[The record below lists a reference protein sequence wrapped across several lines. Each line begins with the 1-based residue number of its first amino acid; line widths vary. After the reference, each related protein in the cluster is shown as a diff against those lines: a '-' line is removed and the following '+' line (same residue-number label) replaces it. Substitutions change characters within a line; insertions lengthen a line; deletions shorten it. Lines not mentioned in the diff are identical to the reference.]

1 MSRDTSVHTGIE
13 SQNDSKSDSDD
24 HSRKLDSDNTD
35 GEGFPQYDSKQF
47 DADVKSVKANEDAGA
62 DKDTDSDS
70 EDSADS
76 NEDAPPSEGAGDTDF
91 VKTTPQASRFYRI
104 FPTRTNQMKSF

>member
-1 MSRDTSVHTGIE
+1 MKNSSFCTGIE

-47 DADVKSVKANEDAGA
+47 DADVKSDKANEDAGA

-70 EDSADS
+70 EDNADS
-76 NEDAPPSEGAGDTDF
+76 TDLLSTHPPNRY
-91 VKTTPQASRFYRI
+91 TT
-104 FPTRTNQMKSF
+104 